1 MEEDDEDHEEVLEKP
16 KAGSSSGSF
25 GVVPSLTAQ
34 CCAFLQMKSFEE
46 LGRELGREKLMGGEA
61 AAGTEASSAGKIR
74 RKSGG
79 GRQKSWVDVMAGR
92 DYLDSKRLRKAASDG
107 SYEDL
112 LQEIRRGVD
121 VTKADSKG
129 RTALHFAAT
138 RGDTNMV
145 KVLVSY
151 GASEHT
157 YILISTLFNTVKVLV
172 SYGASEHTYIL
183 ISTLFNTVKVLVSY
197 GASEHTYIL
206 ISTLFNTV
214 KVLVSYGAS
223 VNQRDCNGNTP
234 LHLACCTHHVGVVT
248 ALLKSGTDVN
258 ATDTKGVTPLHLA
271 LSRLRML
278 GGKESKEEGGGG
290 SERGGEGGNG
300 APSFR
305 KKEIM
310 HIVEMIKEYLHV
322 SKSSSQNETV
332 ELERLA
338 GQLSISET
346 PQQVD
351 EVQGL
356 LESFTSLS
364 LQKRQETAS

>member
-1 MEEDDEDHEEVLEKP
+1 MEEEEEDHEEVLEKP

-25 GVVPSLTAQ
+25 GIVPSLTAQ
-34 CCAFLQMKSFEE
+34 CCAFLRMKSFEE

-121 VTKADSKG
+121 VTKADIKG

-138 RGDTNMV
+138 RGDTNM
-145 KVLVSY
+145 
-151 GASEHT
+151 
-157 YILISTLFNTVKVLV
+157 
-172 SYGASEHTYIL
+172 
-183 ISTLFNTVKVLVSY
+183 
-197 GASEHTYIL
+197 
-206 ISTLFNTV
+206 V

-258 ATDTKGVTPLHLA
+258 ATDAKGVTPLHLA

-278 GGKESKEEGGGG
+278 GGKETAEEGGG

-300 APSFR
+300 VPSFR

-310 HIVEMIKEYLHV
+310 HIVEMMKEYLHV
-322 SKSSSQNETV
+322 SKSSSQNETM

-346 PQQVD
+346 TQQV
-351 EVQGL
+351 
-356 LESFTSLS
+356 S
-364 LQKRQETAS
+364 K